1 MSRWMDEI
9 KVWAITRVETDELI
23 MTYRGTFWEVMNFL
37 NRNYDDGDV
46 DAETYENWLNRQ

>member
-1 MSRWMDEI
+1 MDEI
-9 KVWAITRVETDELI
+9 KVWAITRVATDELI

-37 NRNYDDGDV
+37 NRNYDDGDA